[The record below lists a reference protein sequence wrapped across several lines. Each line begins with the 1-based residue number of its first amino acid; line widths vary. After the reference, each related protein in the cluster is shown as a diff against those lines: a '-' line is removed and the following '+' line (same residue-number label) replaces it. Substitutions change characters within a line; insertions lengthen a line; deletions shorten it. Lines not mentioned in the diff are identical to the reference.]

1 MVNVHF
7 QALAQGADDVRTAHN
22 ALVAEK
28 DGMDQFLL
36 KLRGTWHGGAG
47 MNWQT
52 TQNHWN
58 AACDEVNMVLL
69 NLFNALEAALG
80 NYQST
85 ELGLEQ
91 MWGGH

>member
-7 QALAQGADDVRTAHN
+7 HAIAQAADDVRAAHN
-22 ALVAEK
+22 ALFQEK
-28 DGMDQFLL
+28 EGMDQFLL

-47 MNWQT
+47 SNWQS

-58 AACDEVNMVLL
+58 GACDEVNLILL
-69 NLFNALEAALG
+69 NLFNALETALG

-85 ELGLEQ
+85 EHGLEQ
-91 MWGGH
+91 MWTG